1 MEPLEVEAQ
10 RGRGEHA
17 LVPLGE
23 EEDQTLHVDG
33 GVHHYVEVGAHHR
46 HHSVLD
52 VLGEDWVL
60 ELVSLQHLEDDDSP
74 LDGCAHCARREGQL
88 VLGDE
93 AGALLIGSHVHHQ
106 C

>member
-1 MEPLEVEAQ
+1 MEPLDVEAPWE
-10 RGRGEHA
+10 RGERA

-33 GVHHYVEVGAHHR
+33 DVHHYVEVGAHHL

-60 ELVSLQHLEDDDSP
+60 EVEPLQHLEDDDSP
-74 LDGCAHCARREGQL
+74 LGECARCARHEGQL

-93 AGALLIGSHVHHQ
+93 AEALLLGPHVHLQ